1 MYQAIT
7 LITKFKT
14 MSKRTKVKVR
24 RTLRTINKTMSN
36 LGAGAGHALRN

>member
-1 MYQAIT
+1 
-7 LITKFKT
+7 

-24 RTLRTINKTMSN
+24 RVLRTINDTITE

>member
-1 MYQAIT
+1 
-7 LITKFKT
+7 

-24 RTLRTINKTMSN
+24 RALRTINKTITE

>member
-1 MYQAIT
+1 
-7 LITKFKT
+7 

-24 RTLRTINKTMSN
+24 KTLRTINNTITN

>member
-1 MYQAIT
+1 
-7 LITKFKT
+7 

-24 RTLRTINKTMSN
+24 KTLRTINKTITE

>member
-1 MYQAIT
+1 
-7 LITKFKT
+7 

-24 RTLRTINKTMSN
+24 RTLRAINSTLTN

>member
-1 MYQAIT
+1 
-7 LITKFKT
+7 

-24 RTLRTINKTMSN
+24 RTLRKINNTITN